1 MRRSK
6 TISLAEALKDYIR
19 EMHLDDKLSEVGL
32 INSWEE
38 IVGKAIS
45 SRTSKIYIKDH
56 VLFIYLSSSVVRNEL
71 MMLRASLRDKLNER
85 AGREV
90 IKDIVLKETLFFV
103 HLICANLTPFYL
115 NCFIEVF
122 GRREMKLTLV

>member
-6 TISLAEALKDYIR
+6 TISLAEAIRDYVR
-19 EMHLDDKLSEVGL
+19 EMKLDVKLSEVGV

-56 VLFIYLSSSVVRNEL
+56 VLFVHLNSSVVRNEL
-71 MMLRASLRDKLNER
+71 LMLRQTLKEKLNEK
-85 AGREV
+85 AGSEV
-90 IKDIVLKETLFFV
+90 IRDIVL
-103 HLICANLTPFYL
+103 
-115 NCFIEVF
+115 
-122 GRREMKLTLV
+122 R